1 MFGRNKG
8 AGYPMSNKNSETGDD
23 FGKFFQAAW
32 FDLPAAAAKRFLSS
46 DGEGALRDAGWK
58 AYDAWISLANDASN
72 RMYAN
77 PTFGSIAGRGIQTG
91 LQVARV
97 VDAVASAIFGNL
109 WPAIGLP
116 TATDMQ
122 GLRADVKALREELRA
137 VRAEAESTDS
147 IADERHDGAYA
158 AARGGDSES
167 AAAAIIWNGYKP
179 EPKRSRKGGKKSVA
193 L

>member
-1 MFGRNKG
+1 
-8 AGYPMSNKNSETGDD
+8 MSSKNSEKSDD
-23 FGKFFQAAW
+23 FGKFFEAAW
-32 FDLPAAAAKRFLSS
+32 FDLPAAAAKRLFSS

-77 PTFGSIAGRGIQTG
+77 PTFGSIAGRGIQAG
-91 LQVARV
+91 LQVTRV

-137 VRAEAESTDS
+137 VRAESESTES
-147 IADERHDGAYA
+147 IGDDNQASAYA

-167 AAAAIIWNGYKP
+167 TAAAIIWNGYKP